1 MNSDPF
7 DDALNNKKVNAF
19 IVRWEP
25 KIRERVGDRSVPP
38 NNVPKTSTCSLNH
51 LRILSALLDARTIS
65 SSARSTSSRC
75 LL

>member
-25 KIRERVGDRSVPP
+25 KIRERVGDRSVSSEQLAQNIHVLAKPLTDP
-38 NNVPKTSTCSLNH
+38 VST
-51 LRILSALLDARTIS
+51 LRRQDNL
-65 SSARSTSSRC
+65 
-75 LL
+75 